1 MDNIACQ
8 DSDGFFADD
17 SRSSLVG
24 MIRRHHVVPRTN
36 LLRVLHISISFGRCC
51 LRCFFFVPF
60 SYLRFSFPSVV
71 RRSSK
76 ATATAHNDRIAPLIT
91 SFTGPYATAID
102 PAPLITTHQPQTT
115 TATTKTATATTTPV
129 CSCRNANEI
138 PLFPITCNCG
148 SLPAS

>member
-51 LRCFFFVPF
+51 LRCFFF
-60 SYLRFSFPSVV
+60 RSFFLPSFLFPV
-71 RRSSK
+71 RRSAIVESNSHSPQRPHR
-76 ATATAHNDRIAPLIT
+76 ATNHFFYGTVRHRHRPSPFNHHPPTANNHGNNKN
-91 SFTGPYATAID
+91 SN
-102 PAPLITTHQPQTT
+102 
-115 TATTKTATATTTPV
+115 
-129 CSCRNANEI
+129 SNNN
-138 PLFPITCNCG
+138 TCLLMQEC
-148 SLPAS
+148 